1 MDAELIRKYNVAG
14 PRYTSYPTVPYWDRS
29 PKEAEWMTLMRDS
42 FTVSNQDGI
51 SLYIH
56 LPFCESL
63 CTYCGCNTRITV
75 NHAVETPYINT
86 LLKEWKMYL
95 RQFPSLP
102 RIKEIHLGGGT
113 PTFFS
118 SANLR
123 RLMDGIFEGAERA
136 DNFEFGFE
144 GHPNYTS
151 VGQLQSLYELGFR
164 RVSYGVQDFDPR
176 VQYIIHRE
184 QSVEQVEKVTL
195 AARSIG
201 YTSVN
206 YDLIYGLPL
215 QTREGMIDTIGHVTR
230 LLPDRI
236 AFYSYAHVP
245 WIKPGQRK
253 FTEDDLPSANEKRML
268 YETGRHMLEEKGYV
282 EIGMDHFALKTDSLY
297 KAAVSS
303 GLHRNFMGYTTSSTR
318 LLIGLGVSSIGDSW
332 TGFAQ
337 NVKVF
342 ETYVQMVEAGKLPLL
357 KGHILTKEDLVLRRH
372 ILNLMCRF
380 ETRWSEEEIEP
391 DLARKILERLSE
403 VENDGLI
410 EIHGNSI
417 LVKEKGRPFLRNICM
432 AFDARLWRKQ
442 PESLIFS
449 QTV

>member
-1 MDAELIRKYNVAG
+1 
-14 PRYTSYPTVPYWDRS
+14 
-29 PKEAEWMTLMRDS
+29 
-42 FTVSNQDGI
+42 
-51 SLYIH
+51 
-56 LPFCESL
+56 
-63 CTYCGCNTRITV
+63 
-75 NHAVETPYINT
+75 
-86 LLKEWKMYL
+86 MYL

-151 VGQLQSLYELGFR
+151 VEQLQSLYELGFR

-184 QSVEQVEKVTL
+184 QSVEQVEKVTV
-195 AARSIG
+195 AARKIG

-253 FTEDDLPSANEKRML
+253 FTENDLPSANEKRML

-297 KAAVSS
+297 KAAKSS

-318 LLIGLGVSSIGDSW
+318 LLIGIGVSSIGDSW

-342 ETYVQMVEAGKLPLL
+342 ETYVQLVEAGKLPLL

-442 PESLIFS
+442 PESVIFS